1 MLTIRPVIETK
12 SLSPI
17 CNTNDPLSERI
28 RSEYD
33 VMRAEF
39 TPEELLH
46 LVTEPSDIFLQEGSI
61 TTIVNDT
68 RVLNDNR
75 VKMDVINNLMNRL
88 VLYNEGTL
96 SYRDTVYVENVLR
109 RIGITDVSNF
119 MKQVQNLETEQLQT
133 NELVNVYIENVNRL
147 RNVVDAASG
156 PEYEHPAVKGEEA
169 QKAAKPVYYMHND
182 IYRRLDTANVYH
194 ELSLIHA
201 SLPGKEDIVE
211 EAQMAMAEQ
220 NKAAKRILLN
230 SLQNYVRK
238 ESNPVTLRTYNTY
251 EEGDRLSSNST
262 KKDVVENMI
271 SAVLLSYTDKAFS
284 QYLQSSPLYKENWYD
299 FTRTFY
305 NSAENTFKRIEDN
318 HTSPVTNF
326 VNGTDYQREIIN
338 AADREL
344 RVVSELVYRAAEL
357 QIPEEGSEELIEKT
371 LEVIRNYREIVNTS
385 AGIEKRTVEREIQT
399 GRAPLLINREG
410 DAFITKEGER
420 LSIEEVRDLIDASMT
435 IEETRNYMISHPTE
449 FITEE
454 RTIEGTERQMSTLE
468 LTNLETKTDITHE
481 AEISSLSEIIKET
494 RSEVERIGEERAGD
508 RETREAEASKQR
520 VLDERTREIIN
531 RYKNT
536 ENRFSERNRSVVN
549 VTQNAAPVNIEVT
562 ENVQPAAQLT
572 PEEREARNAEQM
584 KRALDI
590 INNQNLER
598 LREVSR
604 EKDVLVR
611 ERQTLTFDAERA
623 RRDITKA
630 FQDPKALELE
640 LRRDIESTQAAEK
653 VYNTKVENVM
663 SEETKEIFRL
673 VSEMKNSPNSMIAE
687 GLARPTTPDRLGPE
701 LEMINRAIEAPV
713 ANEVRETVRTET
725 ERVIREKVPVD
736 RIASEDRRYRF
747 EQRKNIDLIHK
758 LNEQVTDNEELI
770 EELKRQNSEIKK
782 IQETNRTEI
791 VNRTNKVVE
800 VKNETNVNEEQ
811 INKSNI
817 RQYIQTG
824 VRESMDD
831 ISNQIFQRLE
841 KKLESD
847 RKRRGF

>member
-17 CNTNDPLSERI
+17 CNTTDPLSERI

-88 VLYNEGTL
+88 VLYNEGNL
-96 SYRDTVYVENVLR
+96 SYRDTVYVENVIR
-109 RIGITDVSNF
+109 RLGITDVSNF
-119 MKQVQNLETEQLQT
+119 MKQVHNLETEQLQT

-147 RNVVDAASG
+147 RNVVEAAGG
-156 PEYEHPAVKGEEA
+156 PEYEQPSSKSEEA
-169 QKAAKPVYYMHND
+169 QGTAKPVYYMHND

-201 SLPGKEDIVE
+201 SLPGKEEIVE

-230 SLQNYVRK
+230 SLQNYVRM
-238 ESNPVTLRTYNTY
+238 ESNPITVRTYNTY
-251 EEGDRLSSNST
+251 EEGDRLSSSST

-284 QYLQSSPLYKENWYD
+284 QYLQSSPLYRKNWYD
-299 FTRTFY
+299 FSKTFY
-305 NSAENTFKRIEDN
+305 NSAENTFKRIEEN
-318 HTSPVTNF
+318 HSLGVANF
-326 VNGTDYQREIIN
+326 TNGTEYQREIIS

-344 RVVSELVYRAAEL
+344 RVVSELVYRAEKL
-357 QIPEEGSEELIEKT
+357 QIPEEESEELINKT
-371 LEVIRNYREIVNTS
+371 LEVIRNYRETMS
-385 AGIEKRTVEREIQT
+385 TTAGIEKRIVESEIVT
-399 GRAPLLINREG
+399 GGSPVLVNREG
-410 DAFITKEGER
+410 DVFVTREGER
-420 LSIEEVRDLIDASMT
+420 LSVEELRNLIDASMT
-435 IEETRNYMISHPTE
+435 IEETRNYLISHPAEYVLET
-449 FITEE
+449 
-454 RTIEGTERQMSTLE
+454 RNIEGADRQINTLE

-494 RSEVERIGEERAGD
+494 RSEVERIRED
-508 RETREAEASKQR
+508 RTADSGAVNKEASRQR
-520 VLDERTREIIN
+520 ILDERTKEIIN

-536 ENRFSERNRSVVN
+536 ESRFLEKSRSVVN

-562 ENVQPAAQLT
+562 ENVQPAAQLS
-572 PEEREARNAEQM
+572 PEEREARNAGQM

-598 LREVSR
+598 LREVST

-623 RRDITKA
+623 RRDITRA

-653 VYNTKVENVM
+653 LYNTKVENVM

-673 VSEMKNSPNSMIAE
+673 VSEMKNSPNRMAAE
-687 GLARPTTPDRLGPE
+687 GIVRPATPERLGPE
-701 LEMINRAIEAPV
+701 LEMINRSLEAPAV
-713 ANEVRETVRTET
+713 NEVRETVRTET

-758 LNEQVTDNEELI
+758 LSEQVTDNEELI